1 MRLEDMTVALR
12 PRLPWEAVDLGCAM
26 VRRDFARI
34 SALWAATVLPVW
46 ALICVLLWNSPG
58 WAGFLIWWLKP
69 LYDRVPLYFLSRVAF
84 GSRPSVGAC
93 LKVWPKLW
101 FTNFLGPLLWRRFSF
116 IRSFAMPVYMLE
128 GLRGSAVR
136 KRVSTLAIDAWSS
149 AAFTSYAFLKLE
161 TVLTLALVFTTAD
174 LLPEEWSIDWSAFFT
189 APEASGIDKPY
200 IVWWGNACYMIAMSL
215 MEPFYVGAGFGLY
228 LNCRTRIEGW
238 DVELAFRRLAA
249 RLKPA
254 ATAAVML
261 MLFMIGAPKA
271 EAAEAARTPKA
282 IAEEI
287 LAKEEFKVH
296 TAKEWE
302 FVPDAHQRSR
312 GKTDFSFMET
322 IGQVLFWMVVAAAV
336 IWLGWYLY
344 RNQHLFRFHLNKSA
358 PPPEPPKVVMGM
370 NITRESLPDDIVAAA
385 LAAWDAGQGRE
396 ALSLLYRGAL
406 SWLVTQRRVPIRD
419 SDTEEDCLAQV
430 TLKAPQEESRFFQGL
445 TGAWVQTAYAT
456 LPLRREDV
464 VALCKAWP
472 FAGKGGAA

>member
-322 IGQVLFWMVVAAAV
+322 IGQVLF
-336 IWLGWYLY
+336 
-344 RNQHLFRFHLNKSA
+344 
-358 PPPEPPKVVMGM
+358 
-370 NITRESLPDDIVAAA
+370 
-385 LAAWDAGQGRE
+385 
-396 ALSLLYRGAL
+396 
-406 SWLVTQRRVPIRD
+406 
-419 SDTEEDCLAQV
+419 
-430 TLKAPQEESRFFQGL
+430 
-445 TGAWVQTAYAT
+445 
-456 LPLRREDV
+456 
-464 VALCKAWP
+464 
-472 FAGKGGAA
+472 